1 MDALPEDVRV
11 YGTSNLILPPVLN
24 LSVNVL
30 SATGMYLLDDG
41 LSLWLLVGDQVS
53 ETEMME
59 VFGVPSLMG
68 YDVSNLR
75 LPSLETQR
83 SKKIFTL
90 LQELRVDRPYY
101 CPLKIVRASDPEF
114 SKLKW
119 RLIEDRDVFQGGN
132 YSYGEYVQ
140 KVISG
145 Q

>member
-11 YGTSNLILPPVLN
+11 YGPSNLILPPVLN
-24 LSVNVL
+24 LSVNAL

-75 LPSLETQR
+75 LPSLDTQR

>member
-24 LSVNVL
+24 LSVNAL

-41 LSLWLLVGDQVS
+41 LSLWLLVGDQVN